1 MLMYTHFHMVITYLN
16 KDVLHRKTMC
26 FLIVFLFSFLV
37 YGQSEKERI
46 DIGEIYQARLA
57 EHLFPNIDTLIA
69 NEIALFYSKPSF
81 EPEYSIRIVERGD
94 QFDIEGRFL
103 EENLWSELLER
114 FINQD
119 KKPFSVKVSLN
130 SMQISSEFKERVV
143 ATFENL
149 IHCNRTIDDS
159 DNVQFDGISY
169 VFIIFDKSDRVNTIE
184 TDNPKPGTLENDLAN
199 LFTQMANDLKTQSFN
214 EAKYRA
220 MLNTF

>member
-1 MLMYTHFHMVITYLN
+1 MYTHFHMVITYLN

-37 YGQSEKERI
+37 YGQSEKERN

>member
-149 IHCNRTIDDS
+149 RHCNRTIDDS

>member
-37 YGQSEKERI
+37 YGQSEKERN